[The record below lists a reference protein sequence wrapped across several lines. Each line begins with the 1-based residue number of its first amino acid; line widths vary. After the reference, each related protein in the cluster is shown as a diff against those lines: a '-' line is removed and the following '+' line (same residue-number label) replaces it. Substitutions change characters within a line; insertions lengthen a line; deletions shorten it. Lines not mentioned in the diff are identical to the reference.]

1 MGHKSGWT
9 WKCILHYLAISCI
22 IGAVNFVACA
32 PVQDKTEAMTTHQLE
47 EKTEAMTTHQ
57 QLEEYRENLAAGFF
71 ETVIQ
76 QSKQVLA
83 ENETEPPAD
92 VALYS
97 LGEVYAH
104 YDYEGRDYV
113 LSQYYFE
120 KLIES
125 FPDSKLTS
133 EAKTYISLFET
144 IAAKEKMATV
154 KQKSVSVTKHKK
166 VVENQNFEEA
176 VEKNLQ
182 ILDKTGEK
190 KPADEALYNLGLI
203 YAHINNPA
211 KDYKKSQIYFQALVQ
226 QFPDS
231 ELAEEGQIWLGL
243 FETIEK
249 IQQIDIDIEQQK
261 KQIIR

>member
-22 IGAVNFVACA
+22 IGAANFVACA
-32 PVQDKTEAMTTHQLE
+32 PVQD
-47 EKTEAMTTHQ
+47 KTEAMTTHQ

-125 FPDSKLTS
+125 FPDSTLTS

-154 KQKSVSVTKHKK
+154 KQKSVSVTKHKR

-226 QFPDS
+226 QFPNS
-231 ELAEEGQIWLGL
+231 EFAEEGQIWLGL